1 MRTYFYSNLYEDAMN
16 TLKLTL
22 NTLYPGILSKS
33 DAEKLNSYIAV
44 VSGLNH
50 FFFTSFELNSEI
62 YQLLLRCL
70 TKRSRMLVVTKR
82 FHIIT
87 SRQWLV
93 LRSYFQI

>member
-22 NTLYPGILSKS
+22 NTFYPGIPSKS

-62 YQLLLRCL
+62 YQLLLRYL
-70 TKRSRMLVVTKR
+70 TKRSRMLVVTKQ

-87 SRQWLV
+87 SRQ
-93 LRSYFQI
+93 

>member
-1 MRTYFYSNLYEDAMN
+1 MN

-70 TKRSRMLVVTKR
+70 TKRSRMLVVVTKR

-87 SRQWLV
+87 SRQ
-93 LRSYFQI
+93 

>member
-16 TLKLTL
+16 TLELTL

-33 DAEKLNSYIAV
+33 DTEKLNSYIAV

-87 SRQWLV
+87 SRQ
-93 LRSYFQI
+93 

>member
-33 DAEKLNSYIAV
+33 DTEKLNSYIAV

-87 SRQWLV
+87 SRQ
-93 LRSYFQI
+93 

>member
-1 MRTYFYSNLYEDAMN
+1 MRTYFYSNLYEDVMN

-22 NTLYPGILSKS
+22 NTLYLRILSKS
-33 DAEKLNSYIAV
+33 DAEKLNSFITV

-50 FFFTSFELNSEI
+50 FFFTSFELNLEI

-70 TKRSRMLVVTKR
+70 TKRLRRLVVTKR

-87 SRQWLV
+87 SRH
-93 LRSYFQI
+93 

>member
-33 DAEKLNSYIAV
+33 DAGKLNSYIAV

-87 SRQWLV
+87 SRQ
-93 LRSYFQI
+93 

>member
-33 DAEKLNSYIAV
+33 DTEKLNSYIAV

-62 YQLLLRCL
+62 YQLLLRYL

-87 SRQWLV
+87 SRQ
-93 LRSYFQI
+93 